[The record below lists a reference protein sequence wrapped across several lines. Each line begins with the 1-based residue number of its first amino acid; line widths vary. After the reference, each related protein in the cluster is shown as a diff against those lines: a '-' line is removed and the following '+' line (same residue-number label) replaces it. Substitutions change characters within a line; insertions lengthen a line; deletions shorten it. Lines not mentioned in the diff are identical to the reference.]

1 MDDIQGTA
9 AVLNATKEYEELAHE
24 LTDEVAQ
31 VFVANEINKVET
43 AAKVTPSDIGSFIKV
58 TKILRKGTVDIQA
71 AAEKARAQARV
82 AARDIMTALKD
93 PQPTAEVDKPTV
105 NEEEEA
111 TS

>member
-31 VFVANEINKVET
+31 VFVANEINKVEP

-58 TKILRKGTVDIQA
+58 TKILRKVLSTS
-71 AAEKARAQARV
+71 R
-82 AARDIMTALKD
+82 
-93 PQPTAEVDKPTV
+93 PQPKKPAPRLV
-105 NEEEEA
+105 WPLG